1 MQYFLNYSECSI
13 RGMVIKVLASG
24 ILILTLMIGEK
35 IMAAEREKAAKLIE
49 KGLDGGIGVV
59 KYQLEN
65 GLTVILEENHSA
77 SVVAVNVWVK
87 VGSACEQD
95 GEYGL
100 AHVHEHMVFKG
111 TEKRGVGEIA
121 RVIEGDGGDIN
132 AYTSFDETVYYV
144 VIASRFLDT
153 ALDVLSDAM
162 ENSKFDPDELNKEL
176 EVVLEEIRRGED
188 TPSRKL
194 SERLFSE
201 AYTVHPYGRPVIGS
215 DESVRSFTR
224 ERVVNFYKK
233 WYSPNNMVLVLVG
246 DFDARKVIP
255 KIQETFGALQER
267 SIPGCVIS
275 DEPAR
280 KELRAFVF
288 DKNIQESYF
297 SLAFRTPSVKHE
309 DAPVLDVISNI
320 LGGGESSRLYRRVKE
335 EKGLVNN
342 IYAYSFTPKSSGLF
356 NVGGTLDPEKAR
368 DAFSEIIKE
377 TYRVKYEPVSFEEL
391 SRAKVNIESDSIY
404 TKETMQGQAQKLGY
418 YEVEVGDYRLE
429 SDYLQRVSQ
438 VTQEDIIRVARRY
451 FNNPNLTAG
460 FLLPTGKVTISEK
473 GIAEIANTSS
483 KTLEKEL
490 SQLSFDSESNV
501 KEVLLDN
508 GITVLIKENHS
519 VPLFAA
525 RAAFLGG
532 VRFEDKN
539 SNGVFNFVSETLTRG
554 TTSRSAEDIAREI
567 ESIAGSVNG
576 FSGRNSFGVT
586 VESLSRNFDK
596 AMDILADVILHPS
609 FIPEEIERA
618 RRDILSD
625 INREGDNPL
634 RLTINLFLTTLYR
647 EHPYG
652 LNILGTKETISKIG
666 REDLIK
672 FYQKYARPE
681 NMVISVVGDVNE
693 KDVLKTIE
701 KYFGTLKKGGF
712 LPPQVKPEPPPDKIR
727 TDALK
732 QKDKAQTH
740 IILGFQAPTL
750 KDPDQYPFEVLN
762 AIFAGQGGRLFT
774 ELRDKRSLAY
784 SVTSFL
790 NFGLEPGFFGVYIG
804 SAPEKEA
811 EAIQGI
817 KEQLTI
823 LLRDGITDDEL
834 KRAKNYL
841 VGNFEIG
848 LQQNSSQ
855 AAKIAFDELYGI
867 GWDEYT
873 RYPEQIY
880 SITNEDV
887 MRVARKYIDLDK
899 YTLVIVRPENSK

>member
-111 TEKRGVGEIA
+111 TEKRGVG
-121 RVIEGDGGDIN
+121 
-132 AYTSFDETVYYV
+132 

-224 ERVVNFYKK
+224 ERAVNFYKK

-255 KIQETFGALQER
+255 KIQETFGALQE
-267 SIPGCVIS
+267 
-275 DEPAR
+275 E
-280 KELRAFVF
+280 RA
-288 DKNIQESYF
+288 
-297 SLAFRTPSVKHE
+297 
-309 DAPVLDVISNI
+309 
-320 LGGGESSRLYRRVKE
+320 
-335 EKGLVNN
+335 
-342 IYAYSFTPKSSGLF
+342 
-356 NVGGTLDPEKAR
+356 
-368 DAFSEIIKE
+368 
-377 TYRVKYEPVSFEEL
+377 
-391 SRAKVNIESDSIY
+391 
-404 TKETMQGQAQKLGY
+404 
-418 YEVEVGDYRLE
+418 YRLE
-429 SDYLQRVSQ
+429 TDYLQRVSQ

-451 FNNPNLTAG
+451 FNSPNLTAG

-586 VESLSRNFDK
+586 VESL
-596 AMDILADVILHPS
+596 I
-609 FIPEEIERA
+609 
-618 RRDILSD
+618 
-625 INREGDNPL
+625 
-634 RLTINLFLTTLYR
+634 
-647 EHPYG
+647 
-652 LNILGTKETISKIG
+652 
-666 REDLIK
+666 
-672 FYQKYARPE
+672 
-681 NMVISVVGDVNE
+681 
-693 KDVLKTIE
+693 
-701 KYFGTLKKGGF
+701 
-712 LPPQVKPEPPPDKIR
+712 
-727 TDALK
+727 
-732 QKDKAQTH
+732 
-740 IILGFQAPTL
+740 
-750 KDPDQYPFEVLN
+750 
-762 AIFAGQGGRLFT
+762 
-774 ELRDKRSLAY
+774 
-784 SVTSFL
+784 
-790 NFGLEPGFFGVYIG
+790 
-804 SAPEKEA
+804 
-811 EAIQGI
+811 
-817 KEQLTI
+817 
-823 LLRDGITDDEL
+823 
-834 KRAKNYL
+834 
-841 VGNFEIG
+841 
-848 LQQNSSQ
+848 
-855 AAKIAFDELYGI
+855 
-867 GWDEYT
+867 
-873 RYPEQIY
+873 
-880 SITNEDV
+880 
-887 MRVARKYIDLDK
+887 
-899 YTLVIVRPENSK
+899 

>member
-1 MQYFLNYSECSI
+1 
-13 RGMVIKVLASG
+13 MVIKVLLSG
-24 ILILTLMIGEK
+24 ILILTLMKWENV
-35 IMAAEREKAAKLIE
+35 MASEREISPQNSE
-49 KGLDGGIGVV
+49 KPLDEGTGVY
-59 KYQLEN
+59 KYQLDN
-65 GLTVILEENHSA
+65 GLTVLLEENHSA
-77 SVVAVNVWVK
+77 PVVAVNVWVK
-87 VGSACEQD
+87 VGSACEED

-162 ENSKFDPDELNKEL
+162 EKSKFDPNELNKEL

-201 AYTVHPYGRPVIGS
+201 AYTVHPYGRPVIGGE
-215 DESVRSFTR
+215 ESVRNFTR

-233 WYSPNNMVLVLVG
+233 WYSPSNMVLVLVG
-246 DFDARKVIP
+246 DFDTRKVIP
-255 KIQETFGALQER
+255 RIKETFGAIKAR
-267 SIPGCVIS
+267 PIPRCEVPE
-275 DEPAR
+275 EPSQ
-280 KELRAFVF
+280 KELRSFVF
-288 DKNIQESYF
+288 DKNIQEGYF
-297 SLAFRTPSVKHE
+297 SLAFHTPSVRHE

-320 LGGGESSRLYRRVKE
+320 LGGGESSRFYRRVKE

-356 NVGGTLDPEKAR
+356 NVGGTLDTEKAR
-368 DAFSEIIKE
+368 DALSEVIKE
-377 TYRVKYEPVSFEEL
+377 TYRLKYEPVSFEEL
-391 SRAKVNIESDSIY
+391 SRARVNIESDSIY
-404 TKETMQGQAQKLGY
+404 AKETMQGQAQKLGY
-418 YEVEVGDYRLE
+418 YEVEAGDYNLE

-451 FNNPNLTAG
+451 FNNTNLTAG
-460 FLLPTGKVTISEK
+460 FLLPKGNVSISENE
-473 GIAEIANTSS
+473 IAEIANSS
-483 KTLEKEL
+483 AKALEKEL
-490 SQLSFDSESNV
+490 SQLSFGSESNV
-501 KEVLLDN
+501 KRVQLDN
-508 GITVLIKENHS
+508 SITVLIKENHS

-532 VRFEDKN
+532 VRFEDKS
-539 SNGVFNFVSETLTRG
+539 SNGVFNFISDMLTRG
-554 TTSRSAEDIAREI
+554 TSQRSAEDIAREI
-567 ESIAGSVNG
+567 ESIAGSVKG

-586 VESLSRNFDK
+586 VEALSRNFDK

-634 RLTINLFLTTLYR
+634 RVTINLFLSTLYR

-652 LNILGTKETISKIG
+652 FNVLGTKETVNKIT
-666 REDLIK
+666 RDDLTK
-672 FYQKYARPE
+672 FYKKYAHPE
-681 NMVISVVGDVNE
+681 NLVIAVVGDVNE
-693 KDVLKTIE
+693 RDVLRTIE

-712 LPPQVKPEPPPDKIR
+712 LPPQVKAEPSPDKIR
-727 TDALK
+727 TDVLK

-750 KDPDQYPFEVLN
+750 RDRDQYPFEVLN
-762 AIFAGQGGRLFT
+762 AILAGQGGRLFT
-774 ELRDKRSLAY
+774 ELRDKKSLAY

-804 SAPEKEA
+804 SAPEKESQ
-811 EAIQGI
+811 AIQGI
-817 KEQLTI
+817 KEQLNI
-823 LLRDGITDDEL
+823 LLKDGIADDEL

-855 AAKIAFDELYGI
+855 AGKIAFDELYGI
-867 GWDEYT
+867 GWEEYT
-873 RYPEQIY
+873 RYPAEIY
-880 SITNEDV
+880 SVTKEDV
-887 MRVARKYIDLDK
+887 MRVVRKYIDLDK

>member
-13 RGMVIKVLASG
+13 RGMVIKVIASG

-356 NVGGTLDPEKAR
+356 NLGGTLDPEKAR

-377 TYRVKYEPVSFEEL
+377 TYQLKYKPVSFEEL

-596 AMDILADVILHPS
+596 AMDILADVVLHPS

-634 RLTINLFLTTLYR
+634 RLTINLFLNTLYR

-652 LNILGTKETISKIG
+652 LNVLGTKDTISKTT
-666 REDLIK
+666 REDLIR
-672 FYQKYARPE
+672 FYKKYAH
-681 NMVISVVGDVNE
+681 
-693 KDVLKTIE
+693 
-701 KYFGTLKKGGF
+701 
-712 LPPQVKPEPPPDKIR
+712 PDNIR

-762 AIFAGQGGRLFT
+762 AILAGQGGRLFT

-880 SITNEDV
+880 SVTSEDV